1 MEPNRAS
8 NVDIV
13 LQFRDFYR
21 KKITSMGPPCII
33 LMHYDFFFFFLLK
46 RYSIVSSMSQRS
58 NKLV

>member
-1 MEPNRAS
+1 MELNRAS

-33 LMHYDFFFFFLLK
+33 LMHYDFFFFFVK
-46 RYSIVSSMSQRS
+46 KVFYSQLDVSTE
-58 NKLV
+58 

>member
-1 MEPNRAS
+1 MELNRAS

-33 LMHYDFFFFFLLK
+33 LMHYDFFFLK

>member
-1 MEPNRAS
+1 MELNRAS

-21 KKITSMGPPCII
+21 KKITSMSPLCII
-33 LMHYDFFFFFLLK
+33 LMHYDFFLLK